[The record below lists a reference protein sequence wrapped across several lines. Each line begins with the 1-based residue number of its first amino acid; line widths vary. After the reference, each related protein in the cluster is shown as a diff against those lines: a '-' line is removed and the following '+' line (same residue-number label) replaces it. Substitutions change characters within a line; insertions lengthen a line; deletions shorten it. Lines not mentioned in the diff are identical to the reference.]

1 MAAPDRRAGLN
12 LGTKAAEAKAGSA
25 GIHQLAPEVAEAIAA
40 GEVIER
46 PASVVKELVENSL
59 DAGASHIFVEVAGGG
74 AERIK
79 VVDDG
84 AGMSPAELALC
95 FQRHATS
102 KIRTIEDLSRISTFG
117 FRGEALASI
126 AAVGRLAVASRT
138 AGSEAGTRVEVSGRE
153 QSPGRPVGVAV
164 GTTIEVRDL
173 FHNTPARRAF
183 LRSARAEASA
193 CLRVVSE
200 AALGRPDVRFE
211 FRVGGRRAL
220 GSPGGGDLREAARA
234 VLGRGAADHLL
245 PVDRTADEITVIG
258 VLGMPAVAH
267 PNRNALILMVN
278 GRRVHQRA
286 LVAAVEGAYRGLLA
300 QGRHPLAVLDIR
312 CDPAEVDVNVHPTKR
327 EVRFR
332 EEGRF
337 FEATQRACW
346 EALRNLTPGTFT
358 LPRAEAQVVGRV
370 TDRGLSDL
378 GSYPDDQLFSAR
390 TSLNEAFPARD
401 DPGPLANAD
410 RWTYLGQAHNRYLV
424 LETERGIALLDQHA
438 AHEKVIYA
446 RVLSEMTGGEELRF
460 RPGQGLLTPMLLE
473 VGAEALTA
481 LPAAA
486 DLLQRAGFEL
496 EPFGEGTLRCSA
508 VPVGTRLSEL
518 RDLLLE
524 VLVETAQGPEAAGL
538 RLHRVAA
545 SVACHSAVRFG
556 DPMSREQVLALLRDL
571 TSTPGGITCPHGRPS
586 VLILGEGQLLSAF
599 HRR

>member
-1 MAAPDRRAGLN
+1 MEEIRIRR
-12 LGTKAAEAKAGSA
+12 
-25 GIHQLAPEVAEAIAA
+25 LAPEVAEAIAA
-40 GEVIER
+40 GEVVER

-59 DAGASHIFVEVAGGG
+59 DAVASRIVVEVAGGG
-74 AERIK
+74 ADLIR

-84 AGMSPAELALC
+84 VGMSTGELALC

-102 KIRTIEDLSRISTFG
+102 KISTIEDLSRISTFG

-126 AAVGRLAVASRT
+126 AAVGRVVASSRT
-138 AGSEAGTRVEVSGRE
+138 QEAEAGMRLEVSGGE
-153 QSPGRPVGVAV
+153 QGPPRPIGVAV

-193 CLRVVSE
+193 CLRVVSD

-211 FRVGGRRAL
+211 FRLGGRRVF
-220 GSPGGGDLREAARA
+220 GSPGGGDLGEAAKS
-234 VLGRGAADHLL
+234 VLGRGVAERLIN
-245 PVDRTADEITVIG
+245 VDRSADGITVTG
-258 VLGMPAVAH
+258 VLGIPAAAH
-267 PNRNALILMVN
+267 PNRNALLLMVN

-337 FEATQRACW
+337 FEAVHRACW
-346 EALRNLTPGTFT
+346 ESLRNLTPGTFILT
-358 LPRAEAQVVGRV
+358 PGQAELVGRV
-370 TDRGLSDL
+370 ADRGRSDL
-378 GSYPDDQLFSAR
+378 GSLPTQQLFGDR
-390 TSLNEAFPARD
+390 TRLEERLAGLD
-401 DPGPLANAD
+401 EPGPLANAD
-410 RWTYLGQAHNRYLV
+410 RWSYLGQAHNRYLV

-446 RVLSEMTGGEELRF
+446 RVISELADDAHGPSQ
-460 RPGQGLLTPMLLE
+460 PGQGLLAPMLLE
-473 VGAEALTA
+473 VGPEAVAA

-486 DLLQRAGFEL
+486 ELLQRAGFEL
-496 EPFGEGTLRCSA
+496 EPFGEATVRCSA
-508 VPVGTRLSEL
+508 VPLGTRLSEL
-518 RDLLLE
+518 RELLLE
-524 VLVETAQGPEAAGL
+524 VLSDAVASSDAAEP

-556 DPMSREQVLALLRDL
+556 DPMSREEVSGLLRDL
-571 TSTPGGITCPHGRPS
+571 ASTPGGVTCPHGRPS
-586 VLILGEGQLLSAF
+586 VLILNEGQLLSAF

>member
-1 MAAPDRRAGLN
+1 M
-12 LGTKAAEAKAGSA
+12 
-25 GIHQLAPEVAEAIAA
+25 
-40 GEVIER
+40 
-46 PASVVKELVENSL
+46 VKELVENSL
-59 DAGASHIFVEVAGGG
+59 DAGASRIVGEIAGGG
-74 AERIK
+74 AELIR

-84 AGMSPAELALC
+84 VGMSPAELVLC

-102 KIRTIEDLSRISTFG
+102 KIQTIDDLSRISTFG

-126 AAVGRLAVASRT
+126 AAVGRLVAASRT
-138 AGSEAGTRVEVSGRE
+138 AESEAGARVEVSGGE
-153 QSPGRPVGVAV
+153 GSPARPVGVAV

-183 LRSARAEASA
+183 LRSARAEAGA

-200 AALGRPDVRFE
+200 AALSRPDVSFE
-211 FRVGGRRAL
+211 FRLGGRRAL
-220 GSPGGGDLREAARA
+220 GSPGGGDLRETARA
-234 VLGRGAADHLL
+234 VLGRGASDHLIT
-245 PVDRTADEITVIG
+245 VDRTADDITVIG

-267 PNRNALILMVN
+267 PNRNALVLMVN
-278 GRRVHQRA
+278 GRRVHQRV

-337 FEATQRACW
+337 FEAVHRACW

-358 LPRAEAQVVGRV
+358 LPRGEAEVVGRV
-370 TDRGLSDL
+370 VDRGWSDV
-378 GSYPDDQLFSAR
+378 GSYPANQLFSDR
-390 TSLNEAFPARD
+390 TDLNEDLPALADSR
-401 DPGPLANAD
+401 PLAGAD
-410 RWTYLGQAHNRYLV
+410 RWSYLGQAHNRYLV

-446 RVLSEMTGGEELRF
+446 RVLSELTGGEEIRF
-460 RPGQGLLTPMLLE
+460 QPGQGLLAPMLLE
-473 VGAEALTA
+473 VGPEAVTG

-486 DLLQRAGFEL
+486 ELLQRAGFDL
-496 EPFGEGTLRCSA
+496 EPFGEATLRCSA
-508 VPVGTRLSEL
+508 VPIGTRLSEL
-518 RDLLLE
+518 RGLLLE
-524 VLVETAQGPEAAGL
+524 VLGEAVGGPEAAGL
-538 RLHRVAA
+538 RVHRVAA

-556 DPMSREQVLALLRDL
+556 DPMSREQVSTLLRDL
-571 TSTPGGITCPHGRPS
+571 ASTPGGITCPHGRPS

>member
-1 MAAPDRRAGLN
+1 MVRIRR
-12 LGTKAAEAKAGSA
+12 
-25 GIHQLAPEVAEAIAA
+25 LAPEVAEAIAA

-59 DAGASHIFVEVAGGG
+59 DAGASHVVVEIAGGG
-74 AERIK
+74 AELIR

-84 AGMSPAELALC
+84 VGMSPAELALC

-102 KIRTIEDLSRISTFG
+102 KIETIEDLSRISTFG

-126 AAVGRLAVASRT
+126 AAVGRVMVASRR
-138 AGSEAGTRVEVSGRE
+138 ADSEAGMGVEVSGGE
-153 QSPGRPVGVAV
+153 QRPPQAVGVAV
-164 GTTIEVRDL
+164 GTSIEVRDL

-211 FRVGGRRAL
+211 FRLGGRRAF
-220 GSPGGGDLREAARA
+220 GSPGGSDLGETARA
-234 VLGRGAADHLL
+234 VLGRSAAEHLIT
-245 PVDRTADEITVIG
+245 VHRSVEGITVIG
-258 VLGMPAVAH
+258 LLGMPAAAH
-267 PNRNALILMVN
+267 PNRNALLLMVN

-300 QGRHPLAVLDIR
+300 QGRHPLAVLDVR

-337 FEATQRACW
+337 FEAVHQACW
-346 EALRNLTPGTFT
+346 EALRDLTPGAFV
-358 LPRAEAQVVGRV
+358 LPPGEAEVVGRV
-370 TDRGLSDL
+370 ANRGWSDL
-378 GSYPDDQLFSAR
+378 GSFPTPQLFGEQTR
-390 TSLNEAFPARD
+390 LDEALPVLD
-401 DPGPLANAD
+401 DPQPLADAD
-410 RWTYLGQAHNRYLV
+410 RWNYLGQAHNRYLV
-424 LETERGIALLDQHA
+424 LETERGLALLDQHA

-446 RVLSEMTGGEELRF
+446 RVISELTDGSQVRSQ
-460 RPGQGLLTPMLLE
+460 PGQGLLAPMLLE
-473 VGAEALTA
+473 VGAEALAA

-486 DLLQRAGFEL
+486 KLLQRAGFEL
-496 EPFGEGTLRCSA
+496 EPFGEATVRCSA
-508 VPVGTRLSEL
+508 VPLGTRLSEL
-518 RDLLLE
+518 RELLLE
-524 VLVETAQGPEAAGL
+524 VLGEAVGGREEAGP

-571 TSTPGGITCPHGRPS
+571 ASTPGGITCPHGRPS
-586 VLILGEGQLLSAF
+586 VLILNEGQLLSAF